1 MIKAIEKTDKI
12 SRDFTKKPEWKIIL
26 DFLIQ
31 QDTPIVYKICRKMII
46 NLERLKVPEIYFL
59 LEQLNPSIEIEQN
72 IQHYGANWPKPK
84 GSPFIPS
91 EIISKVFDIADKYMP
106 DDEIFYLLNQWIN
119 KEKLTDLARVLEK
132 RYAPLSEVVEAV
144 KKYFRQGGS
153 KDFTTVE
160 ERIGVRVSLIYRF
173 LSENLTYINIAKHFI
188 TLISIAK
195 ILDRIVGPSYGS
207 GKVGGK
213 SAGLILAEQ
222 ILLEKKKTNPLLA
235 DVYTPKSWYLSSDGI
250 LEFINYN
257 AIDEFTFTK
266 YQNLDSIKLEYQ
278 FLEYIFK
285 NSRFTPEALSSFN
298 IILDDL
304 EGRPIVVRSSS
315 LLEDSFEA
323 SFTGKYK
330 SLFVANTGSK
340 EERLNALLNAI
351 AEVYAST
358 FGPDPIEYRK
368 VKGLIDFREEMGILI
383 QEVVGNKIGKYYMPS
398 YAGVAMSHNEF
409 RWSNRIKREDGVIRI
424 VAGLGTRAVDRTM
437 SDYPTLIAPGAPGL
451 KVNLTLKDT
460 IRYSQNFIDVIN
472 LETNKFETISF
483 KKLIKETKN
492 DLPAI
497 ENIVSVINNN
507 TLLKPVGHIID
518 IAAEDLVITFAKLI
532 ENTKFIEQMN
542 AMLFELSKAY
552 KGPVDIEFA
561 SDGKKLFLLQC
572 RPQSQF
578 NKESV
583 INIPSDVIDNHKI
596 FSAVEFVNNGKFQN
610 IEFVVYVDSKGYSE
624 LKTEDEMQE
633 IGKIVGKLNKILP
646 KRKFILI
653 GPGRWGSKGDIKLGV
668 PIQYSDINN
677 TAILIEYA
685 KKKAGY
691 VPELSFG
698 THFFQDLVEANIKY
712 LPLYPDKTGNIFN
725 LEFFENTKNS
735 LNDFLVGYEKY
746 ENVIKVININH
757 FHDNSKLNIYMDGDN
772 GKALAFIKKVEQ
784 NI

>member
-1 MIKAIEKTDKI
+1 MSNILNKKDQLNRE
-12 SRDFTKKPEWKIIL
+12 SNKPEWKIIL
-26 DFLIQ
+26 DFLLQ
-31 QDTPIVYKICRKMII
+31 QDAPILYKLCRKMII

-59 LEQLNPSIEIEQN
+59 LEQLNPSVEIEQN

-91 EIISKVFDIADKYMP
+91 EIISKVFEIADKYIP
-106 DDEIFYLLNQWIN
+106 DDEIVYLLNQWIN
-119 KEKLTDLARVLEK
+119 KEKLIDLARVLEK

-153 KDFTTVE
+153 KDFTTIE

-173 LSENLTYINIAKHFI
+173 LSENLSYINIAKHYI
-188 TLISIAK
+188 TLISIEN
-195 ILDRIVGPSYGS
+195 ILDRIIGPAYGS

-213 SAGLILAEQ
+213 SAGLVLAEQ
-222 ILLEKKKTNPLLA
+222 ILVERKKINPLLEN
-235 DVYTPKSWYLSSDGI
+235 VYTPKSWFLASDGI

-266 YQNLDSIKLEYQ
+266 YQNLESIRAEYQ

-298 IILDDL
+298 TILEDL

-330 SLFVANTGSK
+330 SLFVANTGTK
-340 EERLNALLNAI
+340 EERLNALINAI
-351 AEVYAST
+351 TEVYAST

-383 QEVVGNKIGKYYMPS
+383 QQVVGNQVGKYYLPS
-398 YAGVAMSHNEF
+398 FAGVAMSNNEF

-437 SDYPTLIAPGAPGL
+437 SDYPTLISPGAPGL
-451 KVNLTLKDT
+451 QVNLSLRET

-472 LETNKFETISF
+472 METNKFETISF
-483 KKLIKETKN
+483 KKLIKETN
-492 DLPAI
+492 SELPAI
-497 ENIVSVINNN
+497 ENIISIINNN
-507 TLLKPVGHIID
+507 TLMKPIGKVFD
-518 IAAEDLVITFAKLI
+518 IKEDEVVITFANLT
-532 ENTKFIEQMN
+532 ENTKFIEQMK
-542 AMLFELSKAY
+542 AMLDELRKAY
-552 KGPVDIEFA
+552 KCPVDIEFA
-561 SDGKKLFLLQC
+561 SDGEKLYLLQC

-578 NKESV
+578 NKESIIV
-583 INIPSDVIDNHKI
+583 IPADVNDSHKI
-596 FSAVEFVNNGKFQN
+596 FSAEEFVNNGKFNN
-610 IEFVVYVDSKGYSE
+610 IEFVVFVDSKGYSE
-624 LKTEDEMQE
+624 LKTEDQMLEV
-633 IGKIVGKLNKILP
+633 GKIVSKLNKVLP

-668 PIQYSDINN
+668 PINYSDINN
-677 TAILIEYA
+677 CAILIEYA
-685 KKKAGY
+685 RKKAGY

-712 LPLYPDKTGNIFN
+712 LPLYPDKAGNIFN
-725 LEFFENTKNS
+725 TEFFYDTKNS
-735 LNDFLVGYEKY
+735 LSDFLDGYESF
-746 ENVIKVININH
+746 ENVVKLINVNH
-757 FHDNSKLNIYMDGDN
+757 FSDDSKLNIYMDGEA
-772 GKALAFIKKVEQ
+772 GKALAFIKKIE
-784 NI
+784 

>member
-1 MIKAIEKTDKI
+1 MITRIVSLEKDR
-12 SRDFTKKPEWKIIL
+12 SKKPEWKIIL

-31 QDTPIVYKICRKMII
+31 QDTPILYKICRKMII
-46 NLERLKVPEIYFL
+46 NLERLKAPEIYLL
-59 LEQLNPSIEIEQN
+59 LEQLNPSLEIEQN

-84 GSPFIPS
+84 GSPFIPN
-91 EIISKVFDIADKYMP
+91 EIISKVFEIADKYIP
-106 DDEIFYLLNQWIN
+106 DDEIFFLLNQWIN
-119 KEKLTDLARVLEK
+119 KEKLSDLARVLEK

-153 KDFTTVE
+153 KDFTTIE

-213 SAGLILAEQ
+213 SAGLVLAEQ
-222 ILLEKKKTNPLLA
+222 ILLERKKTNPLLEN
-235 DVYTPKSWYLSSDGI
+235 VSTPKSWYLSSDGI

-266 YQNLDSIKLEYQ
+266 YQSLENIRVEYQ

-298 IILDDL
+298 LILDDL
-304 EGRPIVVRSSS
+304 EGKPIVVRSSS

-330 SLFVANTGSK
+330 SLFVANTGTK
-340 EERLNALLNAI
+340 EERLNALTNAI
-351 AEVYAST
+351 TEVYAST

-368 VKGLIDFREEMGILI
+368 VKGLLDFREEMGILI
-383 QEVVGNKIGKYYMPS
+383 QEVVGHKIGKYFMPS

-409 RWSNRIKREDGVIRI
+409 RWSNRIKREDGVVRI

-437 SDYPTLIAPGAPGL
+437 NDYPTLISPGAPGL

-460 IRYSQNFIDVIN
+460 IKYSQNYVDLIN

-483 KKLIKETKN
+483 KQLIRDTKG
-492 DLPAI
+492 DIPAI
-497 ENIVSVINNN
+497 EHIVSYINNN
-507 TLLKPVGHIID
+507 TLMKPVGNLHD
-518 IAAEDLVITFAKLI
+518 FTNEELVITFANLM
-532 ENTKFIEQMN
+532 ENTKFIEQMK
-542 AMLFELSKAY
+542 AMLDELSKAY

-561 SDGKKLFLLQC
+561 SDGKKLYLLQC

-578 NKESV
+578 NKES
-583 INIPSDVIDNHKI
+583 IISIPANVSDHDKI
-596 FSAVEFVNNGKFQN
+596 FTAEEYVNNGKFQN
-610 IEFVVYVDSKGYSE
+610 IEYVVYVDSKGYSE
-624 LKTEDEMQE
+624 LKSEEEMQE
-633 IGKIVGKLNKILP
+633 VGRIVSKLNKSLP

-677 TAILIEYA
+677 TAMLIEYA
-685 KKKAGY
+685 RKKAGY
-691 VPELSFG
+691 LPELSFG

-712 LPLYPDKTGNIFN
+712 LPLYPDKEGNIFN
-725 LEFFENTKNS
+725 TDFFNETKNS
-735 LNDFLVGYEKY
+735 LNDFLNGYEQY
-746 ENVIKVININH
+746 NNVVKVLNVNH
-757 FHDNSKLNIYMDGDN
+757 YVDNSVLNIFMDGNN
-772 GKALAFIKKVEQ
+772 GKALAFIKKIERF
-784 NI
+784 